1 MFRNPPT
8 ANAETTPRRSA
19 SALSRLSAPKL
30 ARPDKLIL
38 ITVAPYWCY
47 MMVWRIIMYSF
58 LIAATPEATPGPTLG
73 VYFATDLLLFPVL
86 LAFCRVAL
94 AIPVSKRQ
102 LWWLIPLHLLLG
114 LIFAALREPA
124 FIVAAH
130 WIDKQPPI
138 ADWWRELVAE
148 PRMHLYLWAGFAV
161 QYAVIYLTAIGLL
174 AGALLYRRWRSAE
187 QQRLHLEAVTTS
199 ARLQALRMQLNPHF
213 LFNALHLVTGLI
225 DADPPNAKRMVVR
238 LGSFLRR
245 VLDEGERE
253 QISLGEELE
262 FVEDYLAIQRAR
274 FGERVNC
281 CIDVGNSAREGLVP
295 PLVLQP
301 LIENAVKHGMGAEG
315 AVVRVDLS
323 AKMNKEWL
331 EISVTNAIPATAALD
346 PTGMGIGLKNLR
358 ERLAVLY
365 GEFGSIEV
373 ATLPGRRYVASL
385 RFPYETTAIA

>member
-1 MFRNPPT
+1 MFRIPLT
-8 ANAETTPRRSA
+8 AKGEGTRKHSA
-19 SALSRLSAPKL
+19 SALSRRSTPKL
-30 ARPDKLIL
+30 SRPNRLIL

-47 MMVWRIIMYSF
+47 MMMWRVIMYSF
-58 LIAATPEATPGPTLG
+58 LIAATPTTSPGPSLG
-73 VYFATDLLLFPVL
+73 VYFVTDLLLFPVL

-94 AIPVSKRQ
+94 AIPVSKHQ

-114 LIFAALREPA
+114 LIFAALRQPA
-124 FIVAAH
+124 FIIAAN
-130 WIDKQPPI
+130 WIDSQPPI

-148 PRMHLYLWAGFAV
+148 PRMNLYLWAGFAV

-174 AGALLYRRWRSAE
+174 AGAVLYRRWRTAE

-245 VLDEGERE
+245 VLEEGERD
-253 QISLGEELE
+253 QISLGEELG
-262 FVEDYLAIQRAR
+262 FVEDYLAIQKAR
-274 FGERVNC
+274 FGERVSC
-281 CIDVGNSAREGLVP
+281 SIDVDVDVREGLVP

-301 LIENAVKHGMGAEG
+301 LIENAVKHGMGAED

-323 AKMNKEWL
+323 ATANEEWL
-331 EISVTNAIPATAALD
+331 EITIANAIPISAALE
-346 PTGMGIGLKNLR
+346 PMGMGIGLKNLR
-358 ERLAVLY
+358 ERLAALY

-373 ATLPGRRYVASL
+373 ATLPGGRYVASL
-385 RFPYETTAIA
+385 RFPFETTAMA